1 MKKNIIIVFTGVL
14 FFVIGIYLGNRNTN
28 GDEEVVQRTRII
40 LGTLVEIKTKEIDE
54 ETANKAINLAFAEFQ
69 RIDNLFSTYNEE
81 SPVWKFNHSNAETL
95 SVNEEIFLLMKKC
108 DYFTGIT
115 EGAFDIAL
123 ENVIEA
129 WGFNTQSPKV
139 PGKDSLLEALNRS
152 GWKNIELFDQ
162 DNIIAKNGVEI
173 NFGAVAKGYAVDR
186 AFEILKS
193 KGIDNF
199 LINAGGEIRQ
209 NGNDWI
215 VGIQHPRDELRFIE
229 RLQLKDKAVATSGDY
244 ENYFI
249 TEGVRYHH
257 IISPFDG
264 KPASGC
270 QSVTVIAD
278 DCTTA
283 DALATGIFV
292 MGVEAGLALAE
303 SRNNIEVLII
313 DFNGNKHLSKDFN
326 KYILR

>member
-1 MKKNIIIVFTGVL
+1 M
-14 FFVIGIYLGNRNTN
+14 
-28 GDEEVVQRTRII
+28 
-40 LGTLVEIKTKEIDE
+40 IK
-54 ETANKAINLAFAEFQ
+54 
-69 RIDNLFSTYNEE
+69 
-81 SPVWKFNHSNAETL
+81 
-95 SVNEEIFLLMKKC
+95 
-108 DYFTGIT
+108 
-115 EGAFDIAL
+115 IAL
-123 ENVIEA
+123 L
-129 WGFNTQSPKV
+129 Q
-139 PGKDSLLEALNRS
+139 
-152 GWKNIELFDQ
+152 
-162 DNIIAKNGVEI
+162 KNGVEI

-303 SRNNIEVLII
+303 NRNNIEVLVI

>member
-1 MKKNIIIVFTGVL
+1 MKKNIIIVFIGVL
-14 FFVIGIYLGNRNTN
+14 FFVIGIYLGKKETN
-28 GDEEVVQRTRII
+28 GDEKVIKRTRII
-40 LGTLVEIKTKEIDE
+40 LGTLIEIKIKGGDE
-54 ETANKAINLAFAEFQ
+54 ETANGAINHAFAELQ
-69 RIDNLFSTYNEE
+69 RIDALFSTYNEE

-95 SVNEEIFLLMKKC
+95 SVDEEIFRLMKKC
-108 DYFTGIT
+108 DHFTSIT
-115 EGAFDIAL
+115 GGAFDIAL
-123 ENVIEA
+123 EKVIKA
-129 WGFNTQSPKV
+129 WGFDTQSPSV
-139 PGKDSLLEALNRS
+139 PVKELLDEALKHS
-152 GWKNIELFDQ
+152 GWGGIELAEQ
-162 DNIIAKNGVEI
+162 NIVINNKGVEI

-186 AFEILKS
+186 AFEILKG
-193 KGIDNF
+193 KGIENF

-249 TEGVRYHH
+249 NDEVRYHH

-292 MGVEAGLALAE
+292 MGAEEGLALAE
-303 SRNNIEVLII
+303 NRSDLEVLII
-313 DFNGNKHLSKDFN
+313 DFNGNKFLSKGFN
-326 KYILR
+326 NYILR